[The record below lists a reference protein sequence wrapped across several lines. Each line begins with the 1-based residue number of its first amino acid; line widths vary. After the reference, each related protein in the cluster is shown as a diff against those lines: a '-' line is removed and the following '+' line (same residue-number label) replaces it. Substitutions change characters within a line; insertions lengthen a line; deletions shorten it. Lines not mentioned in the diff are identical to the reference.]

1 MHVLKLHSQ
10 VCLNS
15 PSWWNSKWWNPN
27 FFFWGGD
34 PNTDA
39 QLVGEKAKVS
49 FVLFFENRKTLPWF
63 CKKSAMIFEKNALLV
78 CIYELSSHLKSSFK
92 SMLEKKH
99 QIFSLRTLSIVS
111 LTWNVY
117 RSVPIP
123 RNLPAPKNIWLRTCN
138 TLVKIVF
145 YSTDMLL
152 FCVDRFTAIGL
163 WYKYRIDETLNG
175 FKRRFTSLKLY
186 PLDTGR
192 KLNVHKTFRRR
203 PGRLLKHVWHFW

>member
-1 MHVLKLHSQ
+1 M
-10 VCLNS
+10 CLNS

-27 FFFWGGD
+27 FFFGGGG
-34 PNTDA
+34 PQYRRATSGGKG
-39 QLVGEKAKVS
+39 QGL
-49 FVLFFENRKTLPWF
+49 LCPFFENRKTLPWF
-63 CKKSAMIFEKNALLV
+63 CKKRAMIFEKNALLV